1 MDNWKKNLLAMVK
14 ILNLARKI
22 SKGLTDFL
30 NEGTRDFSG
39 KMVNVTKMASQE
51 KEAKTSIQG

>member
-1 MDNWKKNLLAMVK
+1 MVK

-30 NEGTRDFSG
+30 YEGTRDFSG

>member
-1 MDNWKKNLLAMVK
+1 MVK

-51 KEAKTSIQG
+51 KEAKTSIQR

>member
-1 MDNWKKNLLAMVK
+1 MVK

-30 NEGTRDFSG
+30 NEGPRDFSG